1 MPKVYELLGY
11 PANDHSPEVVASRKR
26 AFCPFI
32 GATCDG
38 GGNRYMSGLQLAD
51 YPSLRRYFSELDAT
65 QVQSGICSIQLTEGA
80 SPWIICPR
88 RMLYMGHHADPD
100 ILNGY
105 TQQTL
110 LEKCGFEKRTKI
122 GVWAEAKI
130 KYQDEDDETSD
141 AAFDYTFDYVLM
153 PINCVTKSQAME
165 DTGLDWVE
173 LKKTIEKAQL
183 DVSSRN
189 GVTYIH
195 DFPVGNPAI
204 VEVMTS
210 STSGG
215 NKKKRS
221 CIPQAFE
228 DCVLGREHTAP
239 GINYRQ
245 VWARMAS
252 QLIVK
257 SQAAMAWNGKT
268 IWVLQDLLSN
278 YISTST
284 ALNLYRF
291 ESMDTD
297 EVNVLEFSYGDN
309 YRNPP
314 HGSTTELKN
323 ARLFSGPIK
332 PSSQEDESSFQDIVL
347 ASVCPPRS
355 VLVSALAK
363 KKKSN
368 ILMYE

>member
-1 MPKVYELLGY
+1 MSKIYELLGY
-11 PANDHSPEVVASRKR
+11 PISDHSPATEESRKK
-26 AFCPFI
+26 AYCPFL
-32 GATCDG
+32 GTVCDG
-38 GGNRYMSGLQLAD
+38 GGNRYMSGLQLGD
-51 YPSLRRYFSELDAT
+51 HLELREYFDALDAN

-88 RMLYMGHHADPD
+88 RMLYMGHHANEE
-100 ILNGY
+100 IFEGY

-110 LEKCGFEKRTKI
+110 LKKCGFNHGDRI
-122 GVWAEAKI
+122 GVWAEAKV
-130 KYQDEDDETSD
+130 KYQDEEDDTSD

-153 PINCVTKSQAME
+153 PIGRVSKSRAMQ
-165 DTGLDWVE
+165 DTGLNWSD
-173 LKKTIEKAQL
+173 LKKLL
-183 DVSSRN
+183 DKSGTPIISDAGEIYVD
-189 GVTYIH
+189 
-195 DFPVGNPAI
+195 DFPIGNPAI

-228 DCVLGREHTAP
+228 DCVLGHDHTAP

-284 ALNLYRF
+284 ALNLHQF
-291 ESMDTD
+291 ESEETS
-297 EVNVLEFSYGDN
+297 EVNVLEFSYGGN
-309 YRNPP
+309 YRQYNIG
-314 HGSTTELKN
+314 HTTDLTN
-323 ARLFSGPIK
+323 ARLFAGPIK
-332 PSSQEDESSFQDIVL
+332 PANQGTDSSFQDIVL
-347 ASVCPPRS
+347 ASICPPRS
-355 VLVSALAK
+355 VLISALVK
-363 KKKSN
+363 KKRSN
-368 ILMYE
+368 NLLY

>member
-1 MPKVYELLGY
+1 MSQIYELLGY
-11 PANDHSPEVVASRKR
+11 PINDHSPKVEASRKS
-26 AFCPFI
+26 AYCPFL
-32 GATCDG
+32 GAVCDG

-51 YPSLRRYFSELDAT
+51 HPELREYFSSLDGN

-88 RMLYMGHHADPD
+88 RMLYMGHHANTE

-105 TQQTL
+105 TQRTL
-110 LEKCGFEKRTKI
+110 LEKCGFEKGDRI
-122 GVWAEAKI
+122 GVWAEAKV
-130 KYQDEDDETSD
+130 KYQNEDDDTDD

-153 PINCVTKSQAME
+153 PIGRVSKEKAMN
-165 DTGLDWVE
+165 DTNMGWVE
-173 LKKTIEKAQL
+173 LKKLIEKGGL
-183 DVSSRN
+183 PIIKEN
-189 GVTYIH
+189 GKLYID
-195 DFPVGNPAI
+195 DFPIGNPAI

-228 DCVLGREHTAP
+228 DCVLGHDHTAP

-268 IWVLQDLLSN
+268 IWILQDLLSN
-278 YISTST
+278 YISKST
-284 ALNLYRF
+284 ALNLYHF
-291 ESMDTD
+291 ESENTS
-297 EVNVLEFSYGDN
+297 EVNILEFSYGDN
-309 YRNPP
+309 YKHSN
-314 HGSTTELKN
+314 HGSVTNLTN
-323 ARLFSGPIK
+323 ARLFAGSIK
-332 PSSQEDESSFQDIVL
+332 PANQGNESSFEDIVL
-347 ASVCPPRS
+347 ASVCPPKS
-355 VLVSALAK
+355 VLVAALVK
-363 KKKSN
+363 KKRSN
-368 ILMYE
+368 ELIY